1 MRASRRGSH
10 AWRLLIETRQM
21 MVFLFLRLKSGD
33 LGSEVVLDLRVRLI
47 LPSRGL

>member
-10 AWRLLIETRQM
+10 AWRLRIETRQM
-21 MVFLFLRLKSGD
+21 ILLFLRLKSRD